1 MTNHI
6 DHDFDKRGH
15 AEDDDRKAR
24 HGDANP
30 GAADQGEQEEYA
42 EDDESAW
49 VKPHKH
55 LPEPDYREKVPAWAW
70 LD

>member
-1 MTNHI
+1 VTNHI

-24 HGDANP
+24 HSDAEP
-30 GAADQGEQEEYA
+30 CAADEGEQEEYA

-55 LPEPDYREKVPAWAW
+55 LFAPDYREKVPA
-70 LD
+70 